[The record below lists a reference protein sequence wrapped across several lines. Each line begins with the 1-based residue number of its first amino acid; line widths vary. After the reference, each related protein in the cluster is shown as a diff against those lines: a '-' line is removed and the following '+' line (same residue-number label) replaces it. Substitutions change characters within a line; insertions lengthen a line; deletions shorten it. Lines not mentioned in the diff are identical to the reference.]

1 MAVPAA
7 AVLDTSVLLR
17 LLHDH
22 GDTEQAVVDR
32 LAQDWLAERFSGVLL
47 DLTVYECLN
56 VAVRRLGFSAERASA
71 VAEDIYALGAP
82 IVAVDRELAVTTA
95 RLAADLGLSGY
106 DAAFVAAARG
116 LGLPL
121 LTADRRLHDRA
132 GGTALLLADLR

>member
-1 MAVPAA
+1 MPLPSA

-17 LLHDH
+17 LFHDH
-22 GDTEQAVVDR
+22 ADAEQAVVDQ
-32 LAQDWLAERFSGVLL
+32 LAEDWLAERFSGVLL

-56 VAVRRLGFSAERASA
+56 VVVRRLGFSADRARA
-71 VAEDIYALGAP
+71 VAEAIYDLGAP
-82 IVAVDRELAVTTA
+82 IVAVDRDLAAATA
-95 RLAADLGLSGY
+95 RLAVDLGLSGY

-132 GGTALLLADLR
+132 GGTAMLLADLR